1 MLKKLT
7 YLQGYPA
14 AIIEQTQ
21 QLLDQ
26 NKLAQYLLA
35 RYPDQHQVTTDKALY
50 QFVQQLKTQY
60 IRQSSP
66 ISKVVFDDKIHV
78 IKNALGTHTFV
89 SRKQGNKLKAKNEIR
104 VAKVFKQAPLEFLTM
119 IVVHELAHVKEKEH
133 NKAFYKLCQH
143 MEPNYFQL
151 ELDLRLYLT
160 QLELV
165 GKIYE

>member
-1 MLKKLT
+1 MSKQLT

-14 AIIEQTQ
+14 TIVEQTQ

-26 NKLAQYLLA
+26 DKLAQYLLA
-35 RYPDQHQVTTDKALY
+35 RYPHRHQVTTDKARY
-50 QFVQQLKTQY
+50 QYVQQLKSQY
-60 IRQSSP
+60 IRQSAP

-89 SRKQGNKLKAKNEIR
+89 SRVQGNKLKAKNEIR

-133 NKAFYKLCQH
+133 NKAFYKLCQY

-165 GKIYE
+165 GKIYD